1 MSVSPTPLRAEAP
14 WNLRSMRIARKE
26 PWPPALV
33 SCLGG
38 LDVHIHSGSLALL
51 GSQLSSE

>member
-51 GSQLSSE
+51 GSHLSSE